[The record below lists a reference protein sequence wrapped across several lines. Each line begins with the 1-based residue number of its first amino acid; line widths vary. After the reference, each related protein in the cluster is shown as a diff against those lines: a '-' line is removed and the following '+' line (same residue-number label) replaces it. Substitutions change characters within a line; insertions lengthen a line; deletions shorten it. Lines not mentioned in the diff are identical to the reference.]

1 MVFGPPKPQNKMDF
15 LNFGILDAIDILIVA
30 ILMLQVYRMIRGT
43 AALTIF
49 AGVFVFYMVW
59 VVVRVLNMELLSLI
73 LGQVIGVGVLALLIV
88 FQQEVRRYL
97 LMLGNRYAATNN
109 KFISKLFRHK
119 NESANSIGDQTTV
132 RELTDACLNMARSK
146 TGALIVVERKS
157 NLDVYSSTGD
167 IVDAR
172 LSARIIEAI
181 FFKNSPMHDGA
192 MIIRDT
198 RVYAARCILPSSD
211 NPHISA
217 HLGMRH
223 RAAIGVSE
231 HSDALVIVV
240 SEETGRIS
248 VVVSGVISTLHSVDD
263 LYGHLTGA

>member
-1 MVFGPPKPQNKMDF
+1 
-15 LNFGILDAIDILIVA
+15 
-30 ILMLQVYRMIRGT
+30 MLQIYRMIRGT

-49 AGVFVFYMVW
+49 AGIFVFYMVW

-119 NESANSIGDQTTV
+119 NESANSIGDQATV
-132 RELTDACLNMARSK
+132 RDLTDACINMARSK

-167 IVDAR
+167 IVDAK
-172 LSARIIEAI
+172 LSSRIIEAI

-192 MIIRDT
+192 MIVRDS

-231 HSDALVIVV
+231 HSDALVVVV

-248 VVVSGVISTLHSVDD
+248 VVTSGVIATLHSVDD
-263 LYGHLTGA
+263 LYGHLTRA